1 MKGTDTIR
9 GQPHL
14 VISRQ
19 VTIDAA
25 LDLFLLSAHM
35 NRFTDLHRAV
45 DKDFDITLIIENI
58 ALSMPSA
65 NLNRM
70 KTLEIFFDYI

>member
-1 MKGTDTIR
+1 
-9 GQPHL
+9 
-14 VISRQ
+14 
-19 VTIDAA
+19 
-25 LDLFLLSAHM
+25 M

-70 KTLEIFFDYI
+70 KTLEIFFDYV